1 MSLAAAA
8 TALAWFLLRSRVVR
22 RAGKLPPTPAA
33 PGAACVVSLAMTLA
47 TLWMW
52 FLNPYMALLAIPAVH
67 CWMLATQTELRPRT
81 AAALVTL
88 GVLPW
93 IVLALFY
100 LVRLDLDPLHGLWY
114 LTLLVTGAAI
124 GLPTALLGCVLL
136 GIFASVVAVV
146 RARAKEW
153 SPPEGP
159 SARDDAPSVFG
170 PGGHAGPGMLGGTES
185 AVRR

>member
-1 MSLAAAA
+1 
-8 TALAWFLLRSRVVR
+8 
-22 RAGKLPPTPAA
+22 
-33 PGAACVVSLAMTLA
+33 MTLA
-47 TLWMW
+47 ALWMW

-67 CWMLATQTELRPRT
+67 CWMLATQTELPPRQ
-81 AAALVTL
+81 AIVLVTL
-88 GVLPW
+88 GVLPAF
-93 IVLALFY
+93 VVAVFY

-114 LTLLVTGAAI
+114 LSLLATGSDV

-146 RARAKEW
+146 RARAREW
-153 SPPEGP
+153 SPPEAP

-185 AVRR
+185 TIRR